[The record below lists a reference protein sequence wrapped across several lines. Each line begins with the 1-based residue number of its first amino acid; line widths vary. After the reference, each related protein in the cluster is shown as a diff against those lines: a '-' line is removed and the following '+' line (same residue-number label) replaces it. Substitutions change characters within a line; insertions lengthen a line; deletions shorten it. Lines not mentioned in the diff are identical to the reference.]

1 MLGRAGSL
9 GASGKLPACQHDS
22 MSASAA
28 LQANISAEARNLPF
42 VSATGVGFAHV
53 DDVVYLQV
61 RKHTFGWA
69 RVVCWPLVKLYRK
82 SDCDLLNDCPTE
94 L

>member
-1 MLGRAGSL
+1 MIMFGCADCFRA
-9 GASGKLPACQHDS
+9 ASKLPACQHDPVA
-22 MSASAA
+22 ASAA

-61 RKHTFGWA
+61 RKHTFWVGRGFWLA
-69 RVVCWPLVKLYRK
+69 ISKIIP
-82 SDCDLLNDCPTE
+82 
-94 L
+94 